1 MSNGRARL
9 EYLDHAVE
17 PHGVTET
24 LKERE
29 LFPEIDPLID
39 PPEDLVEE

>member
-1 MSNGRARL
+1 MRAGSV
-9 EYLDHAVE
+9 AVGPGGNAE
-17 PHGVTET
+17 S
-24 LKERE
+24 LQKRE